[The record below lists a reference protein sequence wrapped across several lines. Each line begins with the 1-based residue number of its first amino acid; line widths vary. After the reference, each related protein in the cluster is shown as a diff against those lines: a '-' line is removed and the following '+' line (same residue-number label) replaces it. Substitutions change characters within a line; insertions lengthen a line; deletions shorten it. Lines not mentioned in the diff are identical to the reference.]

1 MRDFF
6 HGWRRKVGCALL
18 LVAIGLCILSAR
30 SQLVEDTISISTST
44 RSHLLTSLYGRLIW
58 EASKSRSD
66 DLFLWNS
73 QYADYD
79 WLSPW
84 AREGLFPTCEFAG
97 FEYGSRAPEV
107 ARAKGYYGWVIIPYS
122 WPIIPTTLLSAYL
135 IVSGKR
141 VIKATPAPL

>member
-6 HGWRRKVGCALL
+6 HGWRRKVGCALS
-18 LVAIGLCILSAR
+18 LVAIGLCTLSAR
-30 SQLVEDTISISTST
+30 SQLVEDTVSISTST

-58 EASKSRSD
+58 EASKRTSENLS
-66 DLFLWNS
+66 LWNS

-84 AREGLFPTCEFAG
+84 AREGLFPTREFAG
-97 FEYGSRAPEV
+97 FEYGGRDPEV
-107 ARAKGYYGWVIIPYS
+107 ARTEGHYGWVIIPYS

-135 IVSGKR
+135 ILVRPR
-141 VIKATPAPL
+141 VI

>member
-18 LVAIGLCILSAR
+18 LVAIGLCILWVR
-30 SQLVEDTISISTST
+30 SELVHGTLSISTST

-58 EASKSRSD
+58 ETTESAAE

-73 QYADYD
+73 HEANFD

-84 AREGLFPTCEFAG
+84 VRKGLLPTRELAG
-97 FEYGSRAPEV
+97 FEYGAQDPDS
-107 ARAKGYYGWVIIPYS
+107 ARDEGYYGWVIIPYS
-122 WPIIPTTLLSAYL
+122 WQILPMTLLSAYL
-135 IVSGKR
+135 IASGKR